1 MRWAPLHKPVRRHSG
16 VPRSSRFTRPG
27 MTAPINVENELID
40 AQLNLDRP
48 WDVF

>member
-1 MRWAPLHKPVRRHSG
+1 
-16 VPRSSRFTRPG
+16 